1 MGPILFSIYIN
12 DLPSIPQH
20 SFHQCYVEDTKLIIN
35 FKLQDHMNAIVKLKA
50 DFSRISNWTMR
61 NQLLKN
67 PNRTK
72 FIIFGSRAMVSK
84 AQNFLVNLLG
94 KEIKPVA
101 SAKDLGVVL
110 DPILTYNN
118 HPGSTVS
125 SCMAHLGQI
134 NQVKHALDR
143 NTLTIIINAL
153 VFNKLYFM
161 FGAKTLNTT

>member
-1 MGPILFSIYIN
+1 
-12 DLPSIPQH
+12 
-20 SFHQCYVEDTKLIIN
+20 
-35 FKLQDHMNAIVKLKA
+35 MNAIVKLNG
-50 DFSRISNWTMR
+50 DFSRISNWTIR

-72 FIIFGSRAMVSK
+72 FIIFGSRAMVNK
-84 AQNFLVNLLG
+84 AQNFLANLLG

-125 SCMAHLGQI
+125 SCMARLGQI
-134 NQVKHALDR
+134 N
-143 NTLTIIINAL
+143 
-153 VFNKLYFM
+153 
-161 FGAKTLNTT
+161 

>member
-20 SFHQCYVEDTKLIIN
+20 SSPKCYVEDTKLTLS
-35 FKLQDHMNAIVKLKA
+35 FKLQDHVNAIVKLNG
-50 DFSRISNWTMR
+50 DFSRISNWTIR

-72 FIIFGSRAMVSK
+72 FIIFGSRAMVNK
-84 AQNFLVNLLG
+84 AQNFLANLLG

-110 DPILTYNN
+110 DPILTYN
-118 HPGSTVS
+118 
-125 SCMAHLGQI
+125 
-134 NQVKHALDR
+134 
-143 NTLTIIINAL
+143 TLVQQCPA
-153 VFNKLYFM
+153 
-161 FGAKTLNTT
+161 AWHS